1 MNIELNHNNITYDHI
16 LVRYGELSTKGKNK
30 KDFIKKLHQNVKNAL
45 RNFPELTYER
55 TFDRLYILLNGSDPY
70 AISPV
75 LAKVFGISSF
85 SFAIRINS
93 EIEEMIDVS
102 LKIAQS
108 STAST
113 FKIDTRRHH
122 KQFAMISDEINRAV
136 ATEILKNTEMKVNVK
151 NPELRVMIEVRQFDT
166 YIMANKVIGAGGYP
180 VGVGGKALV
189 MLSGGIDS
197 PVAAYLMMKR
207 GITIECIHYA
217 SPPYTSSRS
226 LAKVIDL
233 ARIVACHQ
241 GHIRVHV
248 VPFTDL
254 QLAIYNNTDES
265 YCITLMRRMMYRI
278 AERVC
283 ANQKA
288 LAIVNG
294 ESVGQVASQ
303 TLESMQV
310 INEVVSIPVLRPV
323 VSMDKLEIIALS
335 QKIGTYDTSI
345 QPFEDCCTIFTPK
358 NPVTKPTSKKANHLE
373 TRFNFEEILEECIT
387 KIETIDVYPSKE
399 ENEEDLF

>member
-373 TRFNFEEILEECIT
+373 TRFNFDEILEECIT

>member
-1 MNIELNHNNITYDHI
+1 MTIELNHDTIVYDHI

-30 KDFIKKLHQNVKNAL
+30 KDFIKKLHLNVKNAL
-45 RNFPELTYER
+45 RNFPDLTYER
-55 TFDRLYILLNGSDPY
+55 TFDRLYILLNGTNPY
-70 AISPV
+70 DVSPV

-93 EIEEMIDVS
+93 EIEEMVQIGLMVA
-102 LKIAQS
+102 K
-108 STAST
+108 ASDAKT
-113 FKIDTRRHH
+113 FKVDTRRHH

-136 ATEILKNTEMKVNVK
+136 ASEILKNTEIKVDVK
-151 NPELRVMIEVRQFDT
+151 KPELRIMIEVRQFDT
-166 YIMANKVIGAGGYP
+166 YVMVNKVQGAGGYP

-217 SPPYTSSRS
+217 SPPYTSTRS
-226 LAKVIDL
+226 QQKVIDL
-233 ARIVACHQ
+233 ARIIACHQ

-248 VPFTDL
+248 VPFTDI

-283 ANQKA
+283 ESQKA

-303 TLESMQV
+303 TLESMQT
-310 INEVVSIPVLRPV
+310 INEVVKIPVLRPV
-323 VSMDKLEIIALS
+323 VTMDKLEIIALS
-335 QKIGTYDTSI
+335 EKIGTYQTSI

-358 NPVTKPTSKKANHLE
+358 NPVTKPTLKKAQHLE
-373 TRFNFEEILEECIT
+373 ARINYEELIEACLT
-387 KIETIDVYPSKE
+387 KIETIDVYPTKE
-399 ENEEDLF
+399 KSEEDLF